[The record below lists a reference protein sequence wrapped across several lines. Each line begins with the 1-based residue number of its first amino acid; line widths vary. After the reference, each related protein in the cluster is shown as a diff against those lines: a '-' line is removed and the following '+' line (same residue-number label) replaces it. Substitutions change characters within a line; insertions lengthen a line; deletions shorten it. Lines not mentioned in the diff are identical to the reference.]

1 MTESVRVAREG
12 STLVI
17 TIDRPSVRNAVDMAT
32 ALSSWPLW
40 RGSTPM
46 APCEREYSRAP
57 VAPSVRARTSGH
69 FSRQSRPRYQDGAS
83 PD

>member
-46 APCEREYSRAP
+46 APC
-57 VAPSVRARTSGH
+57 
-69 FSRQSRPRYQDGAS
+69 
-83 PD
+83 